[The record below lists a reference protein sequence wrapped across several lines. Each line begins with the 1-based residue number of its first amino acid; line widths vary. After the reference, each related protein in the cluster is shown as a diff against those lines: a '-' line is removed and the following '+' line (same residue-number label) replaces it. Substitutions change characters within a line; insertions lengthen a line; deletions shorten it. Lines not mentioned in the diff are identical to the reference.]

1 MRVTLRDILPKASQE
16 KRAIA
21 AFNIFSID
29 WARAC
34 TAAAE
39 ELNSPL
45 ILMTNKAMVE
55 HYPLSWLGAFLSDI
69 AHKAAVPICIHLD
82 HCRDFDIIKEAI
94 KSGYSSVMYDGS
106 YLSLE
111 ENIKNTKQIV
121 QLAHDKGCSI
131 EGEVGSVAYT
141 DIKGTRTEHTKVTE
155 AKEFSEKTN
164 IDALAI
170 SIGSIHRSTEKNA
183 NIDYSLLKDIQKEI
197 TTPLVMH
204 GTTSLKDEDIL
215 KLKKTQFAK
224 FNIGT
229 SLRLAYANEMRKI
242 LTTTNIFD
250 PLQLDNLAYKAVK
263 KTAKKTIIQLDK
275 D

>member
-1 MRVTLRDILPKASQE
+1 MLVTLTDILPKANQE
-16 KRAIA
+16 KRAVA

-39 ELNSPL
+39 EVNAPL

-55 HYPLSWLGAFLSDI
+55 HYPLSWLGRFLSNI
-69 AHKAAVPICIHLD
+69 AHKARIPVCIHLD
-82 HCRDFDIIKEAI
+82 HCRNFSVIKEAI
-94 KSGYSSVMYDGS
+94 KTGYSSVMYDGS
-106 YLSLE
+106 YLPLE
-111 ENIKNTKQIV
+111 ENIKNTKQMA
-121 QLAHDKGCSI
+121 LFAHKKGCSI

-141 DIKGTRTEHTKVTE
+141 DIEGTRTEYTKADEATE
-155 AKEFSEKTN
+155 FAEKSG

-170 SIGSIHRSTEKNA
+170 SIGSIHRSMEKNA
-183 NIDYSLLKDIQKEI
+183 KIDYERLQTIEKNLNL
-197 TTPLVMH
+197 PLVMH
-204 GTTSLKDEDIL
+204 GTTSLKDKDIL

-242 LTTTNIFD
+242 LTTTEIFD
-250 PLQLDNLAYKAVK
+250 RLQLDKKVYEAVK
-263 KTAKKTIIQLDK
+263 KEAQKAILQLGEN
-275 D
+275 